1 MLRFLRPL
9 ACLLL
14 FAAMIPA
21 LAQPSLPAAAASAAG
36 APAVDDEPL
45 PVDQAFALSVR
56 ADGPARLVLHWT
68 IAKGYYLY
76 RDRTTVALADAGDAR
91 LDAPQWPR
99 GVTHQDPQFGETV
112 VYYDSVDVPV
122 AVQRSGA
129 ASLPL
134 RLRVR
139 FQGCQ
144 EGSVC
149 YPPTTRELAVA
160 LPAGAAEVAAAD
172 VRGGGGV
179 SVAGFAAA
187 LLAALLGGLILNLM
201 PCVLPILSLKAMALA
216 ESGES
221 VAAARRHAFAYTAGV
236 LCSFV
241 ALGACVWLLRGA
253 GQALGWGFQLQQPVL
268 VGALALVMVAV
279 GLGMSG
285 VVQVGA
291 GLVGVS
297 GALAQ
302 RSGPW
307 ADFLTGVLACVVAS
321 PCTAPFMGSALAFA
335 LYAPIALALAV
346 FLALGLGLALPFLL
360 IGLFPPLRRWLPRP
374 GRWMETLKQVLAY
387 PMYLAAAWLLWV
399 LGRLRGVD
407 AMALVLVAA
416 VILALGLWWL
426 ERQRYGRRAQ
436 RALAWL
442 LIAASCLPLAALPG
456 VTAAQGTAAAQR
468 ALPPGS
474 IAYSAEWLAALQRAG
489 EPVFVDVSA
498 DWCIT
503 CKANERAVL
512 STAAFRALLAR
523 TGTAYL
529 VADYTDGD
537 PAITALLDRYRAVG
551 VPLYLAFPRG
561 GGDARKLPAVL
572 TLGELQRAFA
582 APR

>member
-1 MLRFLRPL
+1 MLRFLRPF

-21 LAQPSLPAAAASAAG
+21 LAQSSLPAAAASAAD

-56 ADGPARLVLHWT
+56 ADGPARLLLHWT
-68 IAKGYYLY
+68 IAQGYYLY
-76 RDRTTVALADAGDAR
+76 RDRTTIALADAGGAR
-91 LDAPQWPR
+91 LGAPQWPR

-112 VYYDSVDVPV
+112 VYYDTVDVPV
-122 AVQRSGA
+122 AVQRNGA

-149 YPPTTRELAVA
+149 YPPTTREIAVA

-172 VRGGGGV
+172 VRGGGV
-179 SVAGFAAA
+179 SAAGFAAA

-221 VAAARRHAFAYTAGV
+221 PAAARRHALAYTAGV
-236 LCSFV
+236 LCAFA

-253 GQALGWGFQLQQPVL
+253 GQALGWGFQLQQPAL
-268 VGALALVMVAV
+268 VGALVLVMVAV

-285 VVQVGA
+285 VVQFGA
-291 GLVGVS
+291 GLAG

-302 RSGPW
+302 RGGPW

-360 IGLFPPLRRWLPRP
+360 IGLCPPLRRWLPRP
-374 GRWMETLKQVLAY
+374 GRWMETLKQLLAY
-387 PMYLAAAWLLWV
+387 PMYLAAVWLLWV

-407 AMALVLVAA
+407 AMALALVAA
-416 VILALGLWWL
+416 VTLALGLWWL

-456 VTAAQGTAAAQR
+456 ATAVQSTDAARR
-468 ALPPGS
+468 ALVPGS
-474 IAYSAEWLAALQRAG
+474 IAYSAERLAALRRAG
-489 EPVFVDVSA
+489 EPVFVDVST

-529 VADYTDGD
+529 VADYTDGE

-582 APR
+582 AAR